1 MYNNDIPLGTDLPS
15 SGRLLRS
22 TLIAG
27 ISAAVL
33 LTIVVLP
40 AEYGVD
46 PTGVGRV
53 LRLTEMGEI
62 KMRLAAEDAADA
74 KAAVPA
80 AIAPAAPVAST
91 IAQAASILATTPS
104 SNTASPASAAA
115 TTAIDWRDEFSFT
128 LAPGE
133 GTEIKMRMKEGEK
146 AFYVWAVE
154 GGVVD
159 YDTHGDDGG
168 RSLSYVK
175 GRAIAAD
182 QGELTAAFTG
192 NHGWYWRN
200 RGAVGV
206 KLVLST
212 RGAYSDI
219 QRMK

>member
-1 MYNNDIPLGTDLPS
+1 
-15 SGRLLRS
+15 
-22 TLIAG
+22 
-27 ISAAVL
+27 
-33 LTIVVLP
+33 
-40 AEYGVD
+40 
-46 PTGVGRV
+46 
-53 LRLTEMGEI
+53 
-62 KMRLAAEDAADA
+62 
-74 KAAVPA
+74 
-80 AIAPAAPVAST
+80 
-91 IAQAASILATTPS
+91 
-104 SNTASPASAAA
+104 
-115 TTAIDWRDEFSFT
+115 
-128 LAPGE
+128 
-133 GTEIKMRMKEGEK
+133 
-146 AFYVWAVE
+146 VE